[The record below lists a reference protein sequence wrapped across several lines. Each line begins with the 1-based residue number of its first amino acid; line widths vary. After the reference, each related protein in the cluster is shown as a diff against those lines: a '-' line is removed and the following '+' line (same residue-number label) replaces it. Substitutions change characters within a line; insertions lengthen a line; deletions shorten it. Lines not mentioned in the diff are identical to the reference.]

1 MVSRGPACPGRSG
14 CNTRPREL
22 AHTIAWLI
30 GVLGADTSVRD
41 DDLWV
46 VESTPL
52 KWARRPRVK
61 RSDLAGWAQ
70 YGYCAFH
77 SRYFW
82 GLGLH
87 LLCTSCTD
95 YPSGG
100 R

>member
-1 MVSRGPACPGRSG
+1 MWS
-14 CNTRPREL
+14 
-22 AHTIAWLI
+22 I

-52 KWARRPRVK
+52 KCARRPRVK

-70 YGYCAFH
+70 YGSCASH